1 MRRSIYP
8 IFLFLFS
15 LGLLCIP
22 GPAHSQSPASRQTS
36 ADISPLFQYLKLSN
50 KWREPNGIEW
60 EVPFQ
65 FEESDPRSLVYDF
78 RICTGP
84 QDSVYLYFE
93 GLAWDAELEI
103 DNIYLGTHNDP
114 FKPWIVALASSWLD
128 NRKVQLKLSLSAGST
143 HPNYPKSFLGIYR
156 SVYLLGLE
164 EKEKLTRNIL
174 PLSNRPDTLA
184 VVAPYY
190 QADSYIFD
198 PAKAAEALLPACESG
213 IRDLYFPFEA
223 GREFQAFAKE
233 LGFREYKEY
242 DPELTYALINQYPF
256 DRSTFSFANRFWLDE
271 SGRRQADYMVFVKG
285 ERSFF
290 EKWSPILERSTFLI
304 LLILFPIISLFLIK
318 LANPGFF
325 YGLQGLLIN
334 PKLYISSST
343 EVAAFSNQGLL
354 YILHLLSICN
364 VAVWLSLGVYYMQSI
379 NNWEFLHIF
388 REESLLGLLFNEED
402 SLLFIFAKSFSLMLI
417 WFVLK
422 QILLGFLGG
431 IFRIKAMRLEILGLE
446 IVADYP
452 LILLLSTPFALFLF
466 MDSFWGSALFFLAI
480 FIALIYYVRTLY
492 VLYVGLDRLFSFSY
506 TVKFLYIC
514 SLNVIPYFILL

>member
-1 MRRSIYP
+1 M
-8 IFLFLFS
+8 LWL
-15 LGLLCIP
+15 P
-22 GPAHSQSPASRQTS
+22 GPVHAQRPSADAPI
-36 ADISPLFQYLKLSN
+36 ADISPLFQFDKLSK
-50 KWREPNGIEW
+50 KWKEPNGAEW

-65 FEESDPRSLVYDF
+65 FEETDPRSLRYDF

-103 DNIYLGTHNDP
+103 DNIYLGTHHDP
-114 FKPWIVALASSWLD
+114 FKPWIVALASSWVD
-128 NRKVQLKLSLSAGST
+128 NKKVQLQLSLSTGST
-143 HPNYPKSFLGIYR
+143 HPNYPKSFMGIYR
-156 SVYLLGLE
+156 SVYLLGQE
-164 EKEKLTRNIL
+164 EKEKLTRDIL
-174 PLSNRPDTLA
+174 PASRQADTLA

-190 QADSYIFD
+190 QEGSYIFD
-198 PAKAAEALLPACESG
+198 PAKAAEALLPAYERG
-213 IRDLYFPFEA
+213 IRDIYFPFSA
-223 GREFQAFAKE
+223 GRELQAFAKE
-233 LGFREYKEY
+233 LGFKETKEY
-242 DPELTYALINQYPF
+242 DPALNYALINKYPF
-256 DRSTFSFANRFWLDE
+256 DRSSFTFANRFWLDE
-271 SGRRQADYMVFVKG
+271 SGRRQSDYMVFVAG

-290 EKWSPILERSTFLI
+290 EKWSPILDRSTFLI

-325 YGLQGLLIN
+325 YGLLGLLIN

-354 YILHLLSICN
+354 YILHLLSLCN
-364 VAVWLSLGVYYMQSI
+364 VAVWLSLGIYYMQSI
-379 NNWEFLHIF
+379 NYWEFLHIF

-402 SLLFIFAKSFSLMLI
+402 SLFVIFSKSFSLMLS

-431 IFRIKAMRLEILGLE
+431 IFRIKGMRLEILGLE

-466 MDSFWGSALFFLAI
+466 MDSFWGRALFFLAI